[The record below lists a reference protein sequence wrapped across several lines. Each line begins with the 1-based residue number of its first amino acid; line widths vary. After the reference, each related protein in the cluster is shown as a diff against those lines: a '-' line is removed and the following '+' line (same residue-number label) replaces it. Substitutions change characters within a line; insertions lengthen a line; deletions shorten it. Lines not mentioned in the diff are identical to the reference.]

1 MATLFIADLHLQTEE
16 PAITAG
22 FLRFLRGEAK
32 SADALYI
39 LGDLFEAWIGDDDPN
54 PLHREIA
61 AAIKVL
67 VDSGVPCYFIHGNR
81 DFLIGQRY
89 ARESGMTL
97 LPEEQVL
104 NLYGRN
110 ILIMHGD
117 TLCTD
122 DTGYLAFR
130 AKVHTP
136 WIQKVFLAL
145 PLFIRN
151 RIAAR
156 MRAGSKAANSS
167 KSMTIMDVNPQAV
180 VKVMEKH
187 RVQWLI
193 HGHTH
198 RPDVHSLIANGE
210 PAHRF
215 RRLAQRRIDG
225 QSYAGRCRTDRLPVL
240 TPPRLFAHFPTTQ
253 PFSLPVLHAIL
264 CALESSVFRTTGV
277 LRRMSSRNNPA
288 RVAIVMGS
296 KSDWATMQFA
306 AEIFEILNVPHH
318 VEVVSAHRTP
328 DKLFSFAESAEENG
342 YEVIIAG
349 AGGAAH
355 LPGMIAAKTLV
366 PVLGVPVQS
375 AALSGVDS
383 LYSIVQMPRGIPVGT
398 LAIGK
403 AGAANAALL
412 AAQILATHDK
422 DLHQRLAEWR
432 KAQTDEVLDN
442 PDPRGAA

>member
-54 PLHREIA
+54 PLHREMA
-61 AAIKVL
+61 AAIKAL
-67 VDSGVPCYFIHGNR
+67 VDSGVPCFFIHGNR
-81 DFLIGQRY
+81 DFLLGKRY

-104 NLYGRN
+104 DLYGRKV
-110 ILIMHGD
+110 LIMHGD

-180 VKVMEKH
+180 VRVMEKH
-187 RVQWLI
+187 DVQWLI

-198 RPDVHSLIANGE
+198 RPDVHSLIANGQ
-210 PAHRF
+210 PAHR
-215 RRLAQRRIDG
+215 
-225 QSYAGRCRTDRLPVL
+225 V
-240 TPPRLFAHFPTTQ
+240 
-253 PFSLPVLHAIL
+253 
-264 CALESSVFRTTGV
+264 
-277 LRRMSSRNNPA
+277 
-288 RVAIVMGS
+288 
-296 KSDWATMQFA
+296 
-306 AEIFEILNVPHH
+306 
-318 VEVVSAHRTP
+318 
-328 DKLFSFAESAEENG
+328 
-342 YEVIIAG
+342 
-349 AGGAAH
+349 
-355 LPGMIAAKTLV
+355 
-366 PVLGVPVQS
+366 VLGAWHTEGSMVKVTPE
-375 AALSGVDS
+375 GVE
-383 LYSIVQMPRGIPVGT
+383 LIAFPF
-398 LAIGK
+398 
-403 AGAANAALL
+403 
-412 AAQILATHDK
+412 
-422 DLHQRLAEWR
+422 
-432 KAQTDEVLDN
+432 
-442 PDPRGAA
+442 

>member
-22 FLRFLRGEAK
+22 FLRFLHGEAK

-54 PLHREIA
+54 PLHREMA
-61 AAIKVL
+61 AAIKAL

-104 NLYGRN
+104 DLYGRN

-136 WIQKVFLAL
+136 WIQKMFLAL

-180 VKVMEKH
+180 VNVMEKH

-198 RPDVHSLIANGE
+198 RPDVHSLIANGL
-210 PAHRF
+210 PAHR
-215 RRLAQRRIDG
+215 
-225 QSYAGRCRTDRLPVL
+225 V
-240 TPPRLFAHFPTTQ
+240 
-253 PFSLPVLHAIL
+253 
-264 CALESSVFRTTGV
+264 
-277 LRRMSSRNNPA
+277 
-288 RVAIVMGS
+288 
-296 KSDWATMQFA
+296 
-306 AEIFEILNVPHH
+306 
-318 VEVVSAHRTP
+318 
-328 DKLFSFAESAEENG
+328 
-342 YEVIIAG
+342 
-349 AGGAAH
+349 
-355 LPGMIAAKTLV
+355 
-366 PVLGVPVQS
+366 VLGAWHSEGSMVKVTPE
-375 AALSGVDS
+375 GVE
-383 LYSIVQMPRGIPVGT
+383 LIAFPF
-398 LAIGK
+398 
-403 AGAANAALL
+403 
-412 AAQILATHDK
+412 
-422 DLHQRLAEWR
+422 
-432 KAQTDEVLDN
+432 
-442 PDPRGAA
+442 

>member
-54 PLHREIA
+54 PLHREMA
-61 AAIKVL
+61 AAIHAL

-81 DFLIGQRY
+81 DFLIGKRY
-89 ARESGMTL
+89 AHESGMTL

-104 NLYGRN
+104 DLYGRKV
-110 ILIMHGD
+110 LIMHGD

-151 RIAAR
+151 RIAVR

-180 VKVMEKH
+180 VRVMEKH
-187 RVQWLI
+187 DVQWLI

-198 RPDVHSLIANGE
+198 RPDVHSLIANGQ
-210 PAHRF
+210 PAHR
-215 RRLAQRRIDG
+215 
-225 QSYAGRCRTDRLPVL
+225 V
-240 TPPRLFAHFPTTQ
+240 
-253 PFSLPVLHAIL
+253 
-264 CALESSVFRTTGV
+264 
-277 LRRMSSRNNPA
+277 
-288 RVAIVMGS
+288 
-296 KSDWATMQFA
+296 
-306 AEIFEILNVPHH
+306 
-318 VEVVSAHRTP
+318 
-328 DKLFSFAESAEENG
+328 
-342 YEVIIAG
+342 
-349 AGGAAH
+349 
-355 LPGMIAAKTLV
+355 
-366 PVLGVPVQS
+366 VLGAWHTEGSMVKVTPE
-375 AALSGVDS
+375 GVE
-383 LYSIVQMPRGIPVGT
+383 LIAFPF
-398 LAIGK
+398 
-403 AGAANAALL
+403 
-412 AAQILATHDK
+412 
-422 DLHQRLAEWR
+422 
-432 KAQTDEVLDN
+432 
-442 PDPRGAA
+442 